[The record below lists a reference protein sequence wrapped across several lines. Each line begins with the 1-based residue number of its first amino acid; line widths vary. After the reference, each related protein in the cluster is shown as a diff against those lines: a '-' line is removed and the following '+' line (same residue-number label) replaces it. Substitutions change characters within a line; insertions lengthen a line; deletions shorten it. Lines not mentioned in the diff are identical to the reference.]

1 VIGDYEKAL
10 ALGMRCFLDPAYLKP
25 GNTAPSKIA
34 SGGYHLGH
42 VLYTGKGLVIIE
54 FEGEPA
60 PPISR
65 RRLKASPLRDV
76 AGMLR
81 SFHYD
86 TISMLKSRGFR
97 SEDISTREPL
107 ARLMHLWVCVT
118 FLRAYLESTNQSVF
132 LPKSTE
138 ELKIFLDLHVF
149 EKEAYELAYELN
161 NQPDWV
167 GVPIRGI
174 LEMLASVN

>member
-1 VIGDYEKAL
+1 MRKGTL
-10 ALGMRCFLDPAYLKP
+10 ALGIRCFPDPAYLKLES
-25 GNTAPSKIA
+25 TAPSKIA

-42 VLYTGKGLVIIE
+42 VLYTGKDLVIID
-54 FEGEPA
+54 FEGDLA
-60 PPISR
+60 PPISQ

-81 SFHYD
+81 SFHYG
-86 TISMLKSRGFR
+86 TISMLKSEGFP
-97 SEDISTREPL
+97 SEDASIREPL
-107 ARLMHLWVCVT
+107 ARLMPLWVCVS

-132 LPKSTE
+132 LPKSKG
-138 ELKIFLDLHVF
+138 ELKILLDLHVL
-149 EKEAYELAYELN
+149 EKAAYELAYELN

-174 LEMLASVN
+174 LEMPASVN